1 MNAPIL
7 SVIILTASGAIVA
20 VVYIMLAFFKKSKLK
35 KLEEEMNPKEYA
47 YNQVQILRSII
58 NLMKN
63 KNYDTKAVESMV
75 EKAQSAYNRE
85 SYAEAI
91 EIVNNA
97 KRVLERARRE
107 NKEDNK
113 LSPQIA
119 QEMRIIKKIESESS
133 ADHELPTPLKE
144 LEKEVPDNFLQSK
157 FEIKVV
163 EEKIMGKEN
172 GEIKSAAMLY
182 LTRAKSAFEGKDYTE
197 ALRLAIK
204 SNKILETGELPV
216 VELEQKRPDFNIK
229 NHQVSEIVEEEK
241 EEINDEVHCP
251 KCGALV
257 RTDDKFCWN
266 CGAKLIFI
274 YQCPNCGADVSSED
288 RFCRNC
294 GYKLK

>member
-97 KRVLERARRE
+97 KRVLERARQE

-119 QEMRIIKKIESESS
+119 QEMRIIKKSLS
-133 ADHELPTPLKE
+133 L
-144 LEKEVPDNFLQSK
+144 
-157 FEIKVV
+157 
-163 EEKIMGKEN
+163 
-172 GEIKSAAMLY
+172 
-182 LTRAKSAFEGKDYTE
+182 
-197 ALRLAIK
+197 
-204 SNKILETGELPV
+204 
-216 VELEQKRPDFNIK
+216 VELRQRSKDIKR
-229 NHQVSEIVEEEK
+229 
-241 EEINDEVHCP
+241 
-251 KCGALV
+251 
-257 RTDDKFCWN
+257 
-266 CGAKLIFI
+266 KL
-274 YQCPNCGADVSSED
+274 A
-288 RFCRNC
+288 RFTT
-294 GYKLK
+294 